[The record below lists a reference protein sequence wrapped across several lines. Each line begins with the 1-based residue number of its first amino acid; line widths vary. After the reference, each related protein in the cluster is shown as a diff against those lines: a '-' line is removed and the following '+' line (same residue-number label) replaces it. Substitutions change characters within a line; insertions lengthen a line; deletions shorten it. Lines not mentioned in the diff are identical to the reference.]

1 MSVTYSLYW
10 SFALVATIVIHA
22 MVVHDITIRR
32 GITTVDAVLS
42 VQHPSRHYYP
52 SSRRVSVEA
61 LLSVVGCIALLAHT
75 RSFTHILTFTYL
87 IVNYGRRKSLMCG
100 MQ

>member
-22 MVVHDITIRR
+22 MVDDITIRR
-32 GITTVDAVLS
+32 GITTVETVLS

-52 SSRRVSVEA
+52 SSQRVSVEA

-75 RSFTHILTFTYL
+75 RSFTHILTF
-87 IVNYGRRKSLMCG
+87 I
-100 MQ
+100 

>member
-32 GITTVDAVLS
+32 GITTVEAVLS
-42 VQHPSRHYYP
+42 VQHPLRHYYP
-52 SSRRVSVEA
+52 
-61 LLSVVGCIALLAHT
+61 
-75 RSFTHILTFTYL
+75 
-87 IVNYGRRKSLMCG
+87 
-100 MQ
+100 